1 MIWRIPIQDTTLGLR
16 PQCFILSVSTC
27 HRSACTTTQCRELRI
42 LFNEAMVW
50 NTKLEAGRLTFR
62 LFHVYMCPLRLK
74 AVFCKNIKQIPSRKL
89 TWKRNMSSKNSHL
102 SHFHFRSYMLRL
114 GGVGSGMSLQ
124 DWNPTNTQ
132 NKSVIDISKQN
143 YHSIKKS
150 QKLFIKTKLQKLYTQ
165 IQQKGTQNILELHLK
180 TFH

>member
-62 LFHVYMCPLRLK
+62 LFHVYMCPLRRK
-74 AVFCKNIKQIPSRKL
+74 VVFCKNIKH
-89 TWKRNMSSKNSHL
+89 TE
-102 SHFHFRSYMLRL
+102 
-114 GGVGSGMSLQ
+114 
-124 DWNPTNTQ
+124 TNTLPKANKETKHVLKEQ
-132 NKSVIDISKQN
+132 SSTKLSFSELHSEIGRCRVRNVAPRLKSVIDISKQN
-143 YHSIKKS
+143 YHSLKRS
-150 QKLFIKTKLQKLYTQ
+150 QQLFIKTKLPKLYTQ